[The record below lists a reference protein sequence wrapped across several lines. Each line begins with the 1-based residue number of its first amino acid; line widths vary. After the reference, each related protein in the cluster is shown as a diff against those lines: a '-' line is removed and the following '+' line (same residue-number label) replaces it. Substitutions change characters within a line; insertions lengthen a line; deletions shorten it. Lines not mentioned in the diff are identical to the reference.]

1 MTDTSITR
9 LHYFEKQFLRTQD
22 FVDEQAYHVAMRR
35 RHNIAHHVWGIVRGL
50 EIVVSEDGAIS
61 VQPGLAVDGFGREL
75 VLPRAQ
81 GLRAEAFDDYGSET
95 LDVWLAYSRLS
106 PDAAPPGWAGCG
118 PPGAGAFYRWHEMP
132 VIRLERPNASYP
144 DRRRPQAVP
153 DGDLSFSPARTPP
166 DDPREDWP
174 VFLGQITRD
183 RTDPAKPVFTAD
195 GSDRPYAGLVGEAVS
210 APSGKTFVQIGSEKK
225 QDDVRFAVTIPEA
238 ESANDRGP
246 RLAIDKDGVLT
257 LRGDTTV
264 HGDLTVA
271 GGALEFEPGTAA
283 AASPAP
289 WKIYH
294 AEDASD
300 GTHELRVEIDDGGT
314 GTNQFVIGAFNPD
327 ENKFQE
333 CLIVDDSGVVTVK
346 GDLTLEGL
354 LIPNHPDPQV
364 RWDIVQAMLT
374 EEAKAFIAAGFLS
387 GIGGASA
394 VLSNVFRSPFGATSA
409 MDSGRQGAQASIS
422 ADLMM
427 RRVAASLTD
436 PNKLLEFASLLRDTH
451 RDVAVRL
458 REALGGMGG
467 P

>member
-1 MTDTSITR
+1 MIDAGITR

-35 RHNIAHHVWGIVRGL
+35 RHNIAQHVWGIVRGL
-50 EIVVSEDGAIS
+50 EIIVSDDGAIS

-81 GLRAEAFDDYGSET
+81 GLRAEAFDDSGSDT

-106 PDAAPPGWAGCG
+106 PDAAPAGWVGCG
-118 PPGAGAFYRWHEMP
+118 PPGANAFYRWQEVP

-153 DGDLSFSPARTPP
+153 DGDLSFSAARTPP

-183 RTDPAKPVFTAD
+183 RTDPKKTVFSAD
-195 GSDRPYAGLVGEAVS
+195 GSDRPYAGLVGEAIH
-210 APSGKTFVQIGSEKK
+210 APSGKTTVQIGSEKK
-225 QDDVRFAVTIPEA
+225 QDDNRFAVTIPEA
-238 ESANDRGP
+238 ETATDRGP
-246 RLAIDKDGVLT
+246 RLAIDKHGDLT
-257 LRGDTTV
+257 LRGDATV
-264 HGDLTVA
+264 YGDLTMA

-294 AEDASD
+294 SEDASD

-314 GTNQFVIGAFNPD
+314 GSNQFVVGAFNPD
-327 ENKFQE
+327 EKKFQE

-346 GDLTLEGL
+346 GDLTIEGL
-354 LIPNHPDPQV
+354 LIPNHPDPDV
-364 RWDIVQAMLT
+364 RWDIVEAMLT
-374 EEAKAFIAAGFLS
+374 DEAKAFIAAGFLS

-394 VLSNVFRSPFGATSA
+394 VLSNVFRNPFGGIPAA
-409 MDSGRQGAQASIS
+409 QVGGPGAQASMN
-422 ADLMM
+422 AELMM

-436 PNKLLEFASLLRDTH
+436 PDKLLEFASHLRGTH
-451 RDVAVRL
+451 RDVAIRL
-458 REALGGMGG
+458 REALAGLSG